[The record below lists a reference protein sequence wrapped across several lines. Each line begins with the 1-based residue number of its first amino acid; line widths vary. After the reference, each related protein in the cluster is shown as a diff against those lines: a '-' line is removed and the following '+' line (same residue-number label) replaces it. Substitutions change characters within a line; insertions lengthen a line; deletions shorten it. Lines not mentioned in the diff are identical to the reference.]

1 MARFVRNTAILAK
14 IEGTYGSDPTPSEAA
29 NAILVSNF
37 SVTPINSQNV
47 PRDLVRG
54 YFGGSEHLVAT
65 KNVQISFDVEF
76 QSSGSMTTPTI
87 PAWGPLMR
95 ACGFSETGTASV
107 RVEYNPIS
115 TAQESVYIYFFN
127 DGTRHKVA
135 GCRGNVS
142 IDLTVGARPVFR
154 FSFTGLYVDITAA
167 SASALTLTAWKTP
180 LTVTDTNTNDLM
192 LGDLTYTAATPAIT
206 GGTAYPSTGLTIDI
220 GNAVNHVPLVGG
232 ETVDISQR
240 EVTGQVTL
248 DVTAAQEV
256 TFASAVIANTVTELG
271 IQHGTTAGSKMLIYA
286 PSVQMLNPRFA
297 DVSGR
302 RLITYD
308 LRLTPSSG
316 NDEIKIVAA

>member
-14 IEGTYGSDPTPSEAA
+14 IEGTYGSDPTPTEAA

-54 YFGGSEHLVAT
+54 YFGGSEHLVGT
-65 KNVQISFDVEF
+65 KNVQIGFDVEF
-76 QSSGSMTTPTI
+76 ASSGSMVTPTV
-87 PAWGPLMR
+87 PAWGPLLR
-95 ACGFSETGTASV
+95 ACGFAETGTAGT

-115 TAQESVYIYFFN
+115 SGQESVYIYYFD
-127 DGTRHKVA
+127 DGVRHKIS
-135 GCRGNVS
+135 GCRGTVS
-142 IDLTVGARPVFR
+142 IDLTAGARPVFR
-154 FSFTGLYVDITAA
+154 FAFTGLYVDVTSNAN
-167 SASALTLTAWKTP
+167 SALTLTAWKTP
-180 LTVTDTNTNDLM
+180 LTVTDSNTGDLM
-192 LGDLTYTAATPAIT
+192 LGDLTYTAGTPTIT
-206 GGTAYPSTGLTIDI
+206 GGTNYPSTGLSIDI

-240 EVTGQVTL
+240 EVTGSITL
-248 DVTAAQEV
+248 DVTASQEV
-256 TFASAVIANTVTELG
+256 TFAGNVIANTNTELG
-271 IQHGTTAGSKMLIYA
+271 IIHGTTAGSKMLIYA
-286 PSVQMLNPRFA
+286 PAVQMINPRKA

-308 LRLTPSSG
+308 LRLVPLSG

>member
-14 IEGTYGSDPTPSEAA
+14 IESVYGSDPTPTAGA

-37 SVTPINSQNV
+37 TVNPINSNNV

-65 KNVQISFDVEF
+65 KNVQIGFDVEI
-76 QSSGSMTTPTI
+76 QSSGSMVTPTV

-95 ACGFSETGTASV
+95 ACGFAETGTPNV

-115 TAQESVYIYFFN
+115 TGQEGLTIWYFD
-127 DGTRHKVA
+127 DGVKHQVL
-135 GCRGNVS
+135 GCRGTCTL
-142 IDLTVGARPVFR
+142 DLTAGSRPVFR
-154 FSFTGLYVDITAA
+154 FSFTGLYGTVTADTPG
-167 SASALTLTAWKTP
+167 ALTLTMWKTP
-180 LTVTDTNTNDLM
+180 LTVTDTNTGDLA
-192 LGDLTYTAATPAIT
+192 LGDLTYTAGTPAIS
-206 GGTAYPSTGLTIDI
+206 GGTNYPSTGLTIDL
-220 GNAVNHVPLVGG
+220 GNAVNHVALVGG

-240 EVTGQVTL
+240 EVTGQITL

-256 TFASAVIANTVTELG
+256 TFAAAVVANTVTELG
-271 IQHGTTAGSKMLIYA
+271 IQHGTVAGSKVLIYA
-286 PSVQMLNPRFA
+286 PSVQMINPRKA

-308 LRLTPSSG
+308 LRLTPLTG

>member
-14 IEGTYGSDPTPSEAA
+14 IEGTYGSDPTPAEAS

-47 PRDLVRG
+47 PRDLIRG

-76 QSSGSMTTPTI
+76 QSSGSMVTPTV
-87 PAWGPLMR
+87 PAWGPLLR
-95 ACGFSETGTASV
+95 ACGFAETGTPNV
-107 RVEYNPIS
+107 RVEYNPVS
-115 TAQESVYIYFFN
+115 SAQESVYIYYFD
-127 DGTRHKVA
+127 DGVRHKIA

-154 FSFTGLYVDITAA
+154 FSFVGLYVDITAA
-167 SASALTLTAWKTP
+167 AASALTLTAWQTP
-180 LTVTDTNTNDLM
+180 LTVTDTNTNDL
-192 LGDLTYTAATPAIT
+192 LIGALTYTAATPAVS
-206 GGTAYPSTGLTIDI
+206 GGTAYPSTGLTLDI

-240 EVTGQVTL
+240 EITGQCTL
-248 DVTAAQEV
+248 DVTASQEV
-256 TFASAVIANTVTELG
+256 SFAAAVIANTVTKLG
-271 IQHGTTAGSKMLIYA
+271 IQHGTTAGLKMLLYA
-286 PSVQMLNPRFA
+286 PSVQMLNPRPA
-297 DVSGR
+297 DVNGR

-316 NDEIKIVAA
+316 NDELKIVAA